1 MSKPVELWTPIAPA
15 QDFDP
20 RAAAEAAAQLEAEGW
35 DGGTVADTQ
44 CITVDPYVT
53 MALCAARTTRL
64 KLQTGVTNT
73 LTRHPAVTASAFAT
87 LQAASGGRAVMGISR
102 GDSALAY
109 LGGSPQPIDRFERS
123 LQMIQAYLRGEG
135 VPVADAA
142 EQLTGTRKGY
152 EDIALGA
159 APPQSWLKWLANVP
173 AYTKVPIEVAAT
185 GPKAIAI
192 AARTAEQVMFMMGA
206 EPDRLRWAVRAARE
220 AAEKAGR
227 DPASLRLGAWVLLY
241 PHDDIAV
248 GRRLAAPG
256 AATAA
261 RFLTLNRTVVGPV
274 SDSTRATLKRVAE
287 TYDMTHHATGGPQAE
302 ALDPAFLDSF
312 AILGPA
318 SRCVERL
325 EEILDLG
332 FDKLIVSVGSVQRNT
347 ALGLECRDAAVG
359 RVLPAIGRLR
369 RSPNGSER
377 LVIETQQGN

>member
-1 MSKPVELWTPIAPA
+1 MPNPVELWTPVAPA

-20 RAAAEAAAQLEAEGW
+20 LAAAEAAAMLEAEGW

-53 MALCAARTTRL
+53 MALCAARTSRL
-64 KLQTGVTNT
+64 KLQTAVTNT

-109 LGGSPQPIDRFERS
+109 LGGSPQPIDQFEHS
-123 LQMIQAYLRGEG
+123 LRMIQAYLRGEG
-135 VPVADAA
+135 VPVAEAA
-142 EQLTGTRKGY
+142 ECLTGARKGY

-159 APPQSWLKWLANVP
+159 APPQSWLKWLANNP
-173 AYTKVPIEVAAT
+173 AYTKVPMEVAAT

-206 EPDRLRWAVRAARE
+206 EVGRLRWAIQAARE

-227 DPASLRLGAWVLLY
+227 DPATLKLGAWVLLY

-248 GRRLAAPG
+248 GRALAAPG

-261 RFLTLNRTVVGPV
+261 RFLTINKTIAGPV
-274 SDSTRATLKRVAE
+274 SDAARATLKRVGEA
-287 TYDMTHHATGGPQAE
+287 YDMTHHATGGPQADV
-302 ALDPAFLDSF
+302 LDPEFLDSF
-312 AILGPA
+312 AILGPSA
-318 SRCVERL
+318 RCIERL
-325 EEILDLG
+325 QEILDLG
-332 FDKLIVSVGSVQRNT
+332 FDKLILSVGSVLRNT
-347 ALGLECRDAAVG
+347 PLGLESRGVAVEG
-359 RVLPAIGRLR
+359 VLPAIR
-369 RSPNGSER
+369 RMRQPVAS
-377 LVIETQQGN
+377 